1 MLTVCHN
8 TIWIVCRNVTAKPSL
23 FRLGY
28 SGNVW
33 LGGTELDGNVWVWSL
48 SGTAIESGLWRPG
61 QPNER
66 SPPRYTY
73 AKRSNVRLYDANDQQ
88 MRFMCETSAGF
99 ASCWTKWGTAGKE
112 YRRIL
117 NWYGWWSQTS
127 CFKIHLEKVGCQC
140 CMRHHKN
147 VLCTYGIKAKQRRDW
162 FSLNTP
168 YQLTPWL

>member
-99 ASCWTKWGTAGKE
+99 ASCWTKSGTAGKE
-112 YRRIL
+112 ITEGLLTGMAGDHRRAASRFTL
-117 NWYGWWSQTS
+117 KKW
-127 CFKIHLEKVGCQC
+127 VV
-140 CMRHHKN
+140 N
-147 VLCTYGIKAKQRRDW
+147 VVWDTIRMFYVHTA
-162 FSLNTP
+162 
-168 YQLTPWL
+168 